1 MHRNQSAPAGRK
13 SSKSRFEGTARKYRV
28 KESETTQ
35 DLASGFDQQLLTT
48 LLGTDTAQTLTKPK
62 KPNSQKEENLRTP
75 VALFNEGERVNKNG
89 TTYREETSH
98 KRNSTRNAIKA
109 ASSRNLADEL
119 QTAITSRIE
128 AQKSVKILQDRNSE
142 LEKSVSKLQNEKL
155 HLTTS
160 LSSPRKSRNDG
171 SLRQSQEENLR
182 KDGIIKTLQAR
193 ILGLQRAVA
202 NVRKIESKLAE
213 AEIAINSLAEK
224 DDVIDALRSEVTQY
238 SRHLKSRENKIQQQE
253 FQINQQKKQIR
264 ESKPDYKDSKISEMQ
279 KRIAELEKAND
290 SLETQ
295 NSRLLLA
302 NIHTDLRKVDDN
314 VTSPRN
320 EISLSQGGTDS
331 LDETASLDEVKL
343 ENRDNK
349 ELAKQNSKLN
359 NLVQILQSEN
369 HDLRERNDSLNSE
382 QEYSQESFDAFSQ
395 EEQITAESGSDS
407 ESSEYS
413 DNFDALS
420 TSTAKEVVPKTGVT
434 NPSARERLQKRI
446 EDKGIYIST

>member
-109 ASSRNLADEL
+109 ASSRNLVDEL
-119 QTAITSRIE
+119 QTAISSKIE
-128 AQKSVKILQDRNSE
+128 AQKNVKILQDRNSE

-193 ILGLQRAVA
+193 VSGLQRAVL
-202 NVRKIESKLAE
+202 NVRNIESKLSE
-213 AEIAINSLAEK
+213 AKIAIDSLAEK
-224 DDVIDALRSEVTQY
+224 DDIIDSLRSELTQSNRY
-238 SRHLKSRENKIQQQE
+238 SRSRENKIKEQE
-253 FQINQQKKQIR
+253 LQIIKQKQEIR

-279 KRIAELEKAND
+279 QRIEALEKTND

-314 VTSPRN
+314 ITSPRK
-320 EISLSQGGTDS
+320 EISLSQDGTDS
-331 LDETASLDEVKL
+331 LDATVSLHDIKLGKTNNDDPVET
-343 ENRDNK
+343 
-349 ELAKQNSKLN
+349 NSEKTA
-359 NLVQILQSEN
+359 LVQILQNKKDASP
-369 HDLRERNDSLNSE
+369 DNDE
-382 QEYSQESFDAFSQ
+382 EYSQESFDDFSQ
-395 EEQITAESGSDS
+395 SD
-407 ESSEYS
+407 SSEYS
-413 DNFDALS
+413 DNFDDLS
-420 TSTAKEVVPKTGVT
+420 TSTPKNEVT

-446 EDKGIYIST
+446 EGKGIYLNS